1 MLLSLPLPRS
11 CATNSNPPL
20 QLAGCVYRP
29 PLLTRWCQVLESL
42 APAFKA
48 AALPVAAAAKTSEF
62 LRRTSCLEG
71 VEPEGEEAAA
81 EQEEELA
88 QLGRTKSSGGWVA
101 AAITA
106 EDIPPSAGAEPAAAA
121 AEGEQDPAWFLGR
134 DLADYDENLGSLQ
147 RKKGEAPNKEIWR

>member
-1 MLLSLPLPRS
+1 LRRRKLR
-11 CATNSNPPL
+11 
-20 QLAGCVYRP
+20 
-29 PLLTRWCQVLESL
+29 TRNWL
-42 APAFKA
+42 FH
-48 AALPVAAAAKTSEF
+48 
-62 LRRTSCLEG
+62 LRRTKGKRTPRMRCCHQ
-71 VEPEGEEAAA
+71 VREEAAA

-106 EDIPPSAGAEPAAAA
+106 AAITAEPAAAA